1 MRLGTAGFKLR
12 AGQLAKVPVRLSSG
26 AQRLVRQLRK
36 LRVRATFTLR
46 DRAGNIGTV
55 SRVFLLRK

>member
-1 MRLGTAGFKLR
+1 MRLGSAGFTLR
-12 AGQLAKVPVRLSSG
+12 AGQVAKLPVHMSG
-26 AQRLVRQLRK
+26 RAQRLVRRLKK

-55 SRVFLLRK
+55 SRVFLLRR